1 MPASDLLTKLDCLC
15 KSVSCEVI
23 YKLVEND
30 WPQASGESVDMIVTS
45 CQMVNLWTWL
55 CYLMPSDQ
63 SVDVIVLPCVR
74 WSVCGRD
81 CVNLIS
87 SGQSVDM
94 IVLPCVNWSIC
105 GCDCVTSCQVVNL
118 WMWLCYLVS
127 SGESVDVIVL
137 PCVKWWVCGCDCVNL
152 ISSGQSMDVIVLT
165 SFEVVNLWTWLC

>member
-15 KSVSCEVI
+15 KSVNSEVI

-87 SGQSVDM
+87 SGQSVD
-94 IVLPCVNWSIC
+94 
-105 GCDCVTSCQVVNL
+105 
-118 WMWLCYLVS
+118 
-127 SGESVDVIVL
+127 
-137 PCVKWWVCGCDCVNL
+137 
-152 ISSGQSMDVIVLT
+152 VIVLT
-165 SFEVVNLWTWLC
+165 SFQVVNLWTWLSYLMSSSESVDVIELHHVK